1 MIETILKEV
10 MWVVLMQNSMMMQ
23 MTVFKEK
30 EVINEVDFEYWNCDP
45 FDQSAQLPENEE
57 RVSFSEG
64 SCELGDVLELIK
76 LVFIEPLY

>member
-1 MIETILKEV
+1 METILKEV

-23 MTVFKEK
+23 MTVFIEK
-30 EVINEVDFEYWNCDP
+30 EVINEIDFEYWK
-45 FDQSAQLPENEE
+45 NEE

-76 LVFIEPLY
+76 LVFVEPLLLIRDVFR